1 MKIFIAIITLILIVS
16 CRTEVLENKT
26 PNIKVSLNASNEQQ
40 TVSSELCLNFE
51 IQGEKVPQLYLTN
64 AIGSTIITGTRKNSH
79 IRYCFPKSYTRHAG
93 LLKWK
98 MVSNGEIIEN
108 GEVNMRPDSTF
119 VFMESYFGPRQITAG
134 DIDFSMLTN
143 IPTDQFDNLL
153 PDGTTVTIK
162 RQFENQMDEYAI
174 ETSGGIAW
182 KNIGATKKAGRMLVS
197 SACLGTYSK
206 QLTTMV
212 YSAIPADFTIHYERD
227 HSFADGNQI
236 LTLKTS
242 KIVDDYN
249 NIVSDGTYV
258 NFIVEDASGTL
269 LRTSG
274 NTQNGMAIAKIL
286 HPERPTKWNIKAYV
300 TGAAT
305 SNRLAVSFDQSV
317 KDFEVSFDENE
328 REVVIGPLYGFI
340 NQKVPD
346 GISITIELKSEE
358 HLILEKTKLFTKNG
372 MTSLKLPAEF
382 YPPGT
387 YAITIN
393 SMGIKKELTIKLY
406 GDKK

>member
-1 MKIFIAIITLILIVS
+1 MKSLIAIIAFILFSS
-16 CRTEVLENKT
+16 CHNEVLEGKNLDVKA
-26 PNIKVSLNASNEQQ
+26 SLITSIMQP
-40 TVSSELCLNFE
+40 TVGNELCLNFE
-51 IQGEKVPQLYLTN
+51 IHGEIAPQLYLTN
-64 AIGSTIITGTRKNSH
+64 AIGSTIITGTKENNQIS
-79 IRYCFPKSYTRHAG
+79 YCFPKSYTRHAG
-93 LLKWK
+93 PLKWK
-98 MVSNGEIIEN
+98 LVSNGENIED
-108 GEVNMRPDSTF
+108 GEVNMRPDSSF

-153 PDGTTVTIK
+153 PDGTAVSIK
-162 RQFENQMDEYAI
+162 RQFENQMDEYDI
-174 ETSGGIAW
+174 NTSGGIAW
-182 KNIGATKKAGRMLVS
+182 KNIGATKKAGRMLIS
-197 SACLGTYSK
+197 SACLGAYSK

-212 YSAIPADFTIHYERD
+212 YSAKPADFTIQYERD

-242 KIVDDYN
+242 KMVDDYN
-249 NIVSDGTYV
+249 NTVSDGTHV
-258 NFIVEDASGTL
+258 NFIIEDAAGTL

-286 HPERPTKWNIKAYV
+286 HPEKATEWNIRAYV

-305 SNRLAVSFDQSV
+305 SNRLRVEFDQAV
-317 KDFEVSFDENE
+317 EDFKVSFDENE

-340 NQKVPD
+340 HQKVPD
-346 GISITIELKSEE
+346 GISITLELKSEE
-358 HLILEKTKLFTKNG
+358 NLILEKTKLFTKNG
-372 MTSLKLPAEF
+372 ITSLKLPAEF

-387 YAITIN
+387 YEITIN
-393 SMGIKKELTIKLY
+393 SMGIRKELTIRLY